1 MNASLTQGRYL
12 LALLRPM
19 LADLEPRHV
28 ALEPAPKLKTAGWM
42 VGHLAVT
49 GDFARRLCGAEVALC
64 PREWRA
70 LCAPGTRA
78 ALAAAEYPPLAEL
91 CAVTPEIYASLF
103 ATAERVSPD
112 VLAIANPYEA
122 ARNGFP
128 TVGDFVAYLA
138 SGHFGYHLG
147 QLALWRAAAGLPARG
162 TR

>member
-1 MNASLTQGRYL
+1 MNASLTQGRYFL
-12 LALLRPM
+12 TFLRRM

-28 ALEPAPKLKTAGWM
+28 ALEPAAGLKTAGWM

-64 PREWRA
+64 PPDWRG
-70 LCAPGTRA
+70 LFAPGSRP
-78 ALAAAEYPPLAEL
+78 ALVAAEYPPLAEL
-91 CAVTPEIYASLF
+91 CAVTPEIYTGLF
-103 ATAERVSPD
+103 ATAERVSPEA
-112 VLAIANPYEA
+112 LAIANPYEA

-147 QLALWRAAAGLPARG
+147 QLALWRAAVGLPARG
-162 TR
+162 TG